1 MQNIFIELLP
11 PWIETGLQPAFYDK
25 ESGTVLQQVA
35 RMWAKMI
42 ELGQAF
48 NTFSEDTTTFVNQFV
63 DDTNATVDEYIDKFV
78 ELHDYVHDYFDNLDV
93 QEEINN
99 KLEAMAEDGTLQEI
113 VTDYVRSNVAWTFDT
128 VADMKLAENFIAG
141 SFARTLGYHSV
152 NDGGGALYKISDTGT
167 ANEMDVIAVYG
178 GLKAHLIYCGTVY
191 PEMLGAYGD
200 GTHDD
205 SDALQRAINLT
216 NCNLELING
225 KTYNYATTLTINRRF
240 YNFNGNGATLHYTGS
255 GVGLLVDLSALTSHK
270 RDLTNISNFVLEA
283 PSSTDAL
290 KVNYAN
296 KAKFDNIKVY
306 DFPANG
312 INIVTGDYE
321 CNFNDIWLG
330 CRKASG
336 TVGITGNFGDVEFGN
351 LYGVNVETFIYGKPW
366 GSNNIN
372 KIHAWCFNGTIF
384 DDEPAM
390 SEGDYATWYANTKL
404 LKVDSDTTANA
415 WGTVINY
422 INCDTYNTC
431 IDWNSYWENLHIN
444 NLYLNASQNLV
455 SYTNDYRSYVH
466 RILIDHL
473 NCGDTVAT
481 SISTALA
488 SRVPHILFVNDIEYE
503 YVQTQTYTDY
513 NNVTQTIVCRPNN
526 PQWIRLEKPASDLTL
541 VGMKAI
547 AFMPFKFDT
556 SGDIALKRPY
566 VAQSSGNSFIYTS
579 SYGDGITR
587 AYVLIESNGYITADN
602 AHLIPKTSYT
612 V

>member
-404 LKVDSDTTANA
+404 IKVDSDTTANA

-444 NLYLNASQNLV
+444 NLYRFEFVHIHTLYHLQII
-455 SYTNDYRSYVH
+455 YV
-466 RILIDHL
+466 
-473 NCGDTVAT
+473 
-481 SISTALA
+481 
-488 SRVPHILFVNDIEYE
+488 
-503 YVQTQTYTDY
+503 
-513 NNVTQTIVCRPNN
+513 
-526 PQWIRLEKPASDLTL
+526 
-541 VGMKAI
+541 
-547 AFMPFKFDT
+547 
-556 SGDIALKRPY
+556 
-566 VAQSSGNSFIYTS
+566 
-579 SYGDGITR
+579 
-587 AYVLIESNGYITADN
+587 VLWM
-602 AHLIPKTSYT
+602 LML
-612 V
+612 